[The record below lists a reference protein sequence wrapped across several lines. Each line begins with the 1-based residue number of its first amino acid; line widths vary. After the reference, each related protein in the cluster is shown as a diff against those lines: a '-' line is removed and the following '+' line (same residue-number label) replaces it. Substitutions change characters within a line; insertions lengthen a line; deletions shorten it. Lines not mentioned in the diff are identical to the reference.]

1 MDTPQAWEPPAQRN
15 SQSLP
20 FKPPSLLQPEKP
32 LISSSLQRK
41 LHFQRGV
48 MEKCQLS
55 GPSRKGSLVDLT
67 VGEPKARTV
76 TFRRTSQTHGI
87 HVLYCCGEV
96 CGWEGETHTQ
106 ISACAFQ
113 ICIELQ
119 HLHRESLKI
128 LHSPT
133 RIKKLVQVLISY
145 KLIPFFILFLN
156 TCVCVHMCTYV
167 AFMHFYPPLP
177 SPDPCAPKDAY
188 VKNHYCLGIL
198 IHLFEAVFL
207 FLDLRAQS

>member
-1 MDTPQAWEPPAQRN
+1 MSKEHPLCMDTPQAWEPPAQRN

-20 FKPPSLLQPEKP
+20 FKPPPLLQPEKP

-113 ICIELQ
+113 ICIDRVTTFAQ
-119 HLHRESLKI
+119 GKPKNTAFPHPPKKI
-128 LHSPT
+128 ST
-133 RIKKLVQVLISY
+133 SIN
-145 KLIPFFILFLN
+145 FL
-156 TCVCVHMCTYV
+156 
-167 AFMHFYPPLP
+167 
-177 SPDPCAPKDAY
+177 
-188 VKNHYCLGIL
+188 
-198 IHLFEAVFL
+198 
-207 FLDLRAQS
+207 